1 MIHRINELTQQ
12 IEAFASTDPKAI
24 EAARILWL
32 GRKGQITELFEE
44 FKTVPPEQKKQLGEP
59 LNKLKINAQNKI
71 ESLKASASQVISND
85 QEDFSMP
92 AVPLHLI
99 GSRHPISMVK
109 HQIIDIFSKLGF
121 TVSDGPEIEDDW
133 HNFTAL
139 NTPEDHPAR
148 DMQDTFYLQDP
159 KGWMLRTQTSSIQV
173 RLMETQKPP
182 IRTLSPGR
190 VYRNEAIS
198 ARAHCQFHQI
208 EGLYVDQS
216 VSFADLKQTL
226 SYFIHQFFGANARI
240 RMRPSF
246 FPFTEPSAEVDVSCS
261 LCEGKGGNVC
271 KNSGWLEVM
280 GCGMVDP
287 QVFEN
292 CGIDSKRY
300 TGFAFGMGIERLA
313 MLKFGIKDLRL
324 FFENDLRF
332 LNQFRST

>member
-216 VSFADLKQTL
+216 VSFAVLKQTL
-226 SYFIHQFFGANARI
+226 SYF
-240 RMRPSF
+240 
-246 FPFTEPSAEVDVSCS
+246 
-261 LCEGKGGNVC
+261 
-271 KNSGWLEVM
+271 
-280 GCGMVDP
+280 
-287 QVFEN
+287 
-292 CGIDSKRY
+292 
-300 TGFAFGMGIERLA
+300 
-313 MLKFGIKDLRL
+313 
-324 FFENDLRF
+324 
-332 LNQFRST
+332 RSEEHTSELQSH